1 MRRRLGEN
9 EASIRLAGFE
19 PSEMAQKLG
28 PLLLTVDEPAH
39 ARYRALLG
47 RAFAPTRIRE
57 CEDAIKQVC
66 ATLVDDFGDEQV
78 EFASAFAVPL
88 PMTVIATMIGVPT
101 DDLPTFKHWSD
112 TFAASVGG
120 SLSGEGMVSLFRVLT
135 DFEFYFTRQLDDR
148 FHTPQNDVLSDV
160 ARAQGDGHLT
170 HRQAISFLL
179 ELLVAGNETTTNH
192 LLNTMALLLY
202 HPGAWERLRTDRSQ
216 VKKIVEES
224 LRLEAP
230 IQGFY
235 RTATTTVTIGGVS
248 IPAGARVYISYAAAN
263 RDPHQFNDPG
273 SMDIERSNAAAPY
286 HVWPWSPHLP
296 GCTTCA
302 H

>member
-1 MRRRLGEN
+1 
-9 EASIRLAGFE
+9 
-19 PSEMAQKLG
+19 
-28 PLLLTVDEPAH
+28 
-39 ARYRALLG
+39 
-47 RAFAPTRIRE
+47 
-57 CEDAIKQVC
+57 
-66 ATLVDDFGDEQV
+66 
-78 EFASAFAVPL
+78 
-88 PMTVIATMIGVPT
+88 
-101 DDLPTFKHWSD
+101 
-112 TFAASVGG
+112 
-120 SLSGEGMVSLFRVLT
+120 
-135 DFEFYFTRQLDDR
+135 
-148 FHTPQNDVLSDV
+148 V

-192 LLNTMALLLY
+192 LLNTMALILH
-202 HPGAWERLRTDRSQ
+202 HPGAWEQLRTDRSQ

-248 IPAGARVYISYAAAN
+248 IPAGARVYISYTAAN

-273 SMDIERSNAAAPY
+273 SMIERSNAAAPY